1 LRRLRHLT
9 CHCRSTSFRGPTH
22 GGETPPLPGLVAVV
36 VTVLVLVVGSVVLDS
51 VLVSVLVLLVVDSV
65 LVLGGTVLEMLELDV
80 LLLPSP
86 PLPAITTTATIKP
99 TMIASSAAT
108 R

>member
-1 LRRLRHLT
+1 VKNQRRY
-9 CHCRSTSFRGPTH
+9 

-51 VLVSVLVLLVVDSV
+51 VLVSVLVLLLVDSV
-65 LVLGGTVLEMLELDV
+65 LVLDGTVLEMLELEV
-80 LLLPSP
+80 LLLLPS
-86 PLPAITTTATIKP
+86 LPAITTTATINP

>member
-1 LRRLRHLT
+1 
-9 CHCRSTSFRGPTH
+9 
-22 GGETPPLPGLVAVV
+22 V

-51 VLVSVLVLLVVDSV
+51 VLVSVLVVLVVDSV
-65 LVLGGTVLEMLELDV
+65 LVLDGTVLEILELEV
-80 LLLPSP
+80 LLLLPS
-86 PLPAITTTATIKP
+86 LPAITTTATISP